1 MPDLSEFF
9 SNAIDWLTSSGLLLA
24 ILAFVLLLVYRWAR
38 PAIHRVLVRLMD
50 AQSAALG
57 SDAARRVEVE
67 KHVATIED
75 LLTKALRSLVVVALV
90 VAVLGALDLWPA
102 LAGLGLVI
110 AAITLAGQAII
121 LDYLMGILILVEGQ
135 FFKGDLVRVGAVEG
149 TVEEVGLRRLVVRD
163 AGGTVHSISNGLIRS
178 SANRTRSFAIAS
190 VQIDGIADADVE
202 SAIAVL
208 DRVGQSLADDPAFEG
223 ILRDVP
229 GYSATTGLSALG
241 ATLLMTGGCEPEH
254 RAAVETELRRRVAAS
269 LAADGIEPIR
279 PRSGATTPS

>member
-1 MPDLSEFF
+1 MPDVSEAT
-9 SNAIDWLTSSGLLLA
+9 NTAIEWLTANGLLLV

-38 PAIHRVLVRLMD
+38 PVIHRVLVRLMD

-57 SDAARRVEVE
+57 GDAARRVEVE

-75 LLTKALRSLVVVALV
+75 LLTKVLRALV
-90 VAVLGALDLWPA
+90 VLALIVAVFSILDLWPV

-110 AAITLAGQAII
+110 AAITLAGQDIV

-149 TVEEVGLRRLVVRD
+149 TVEEVGLRRLVLRD

-202 SAIAVL
+202 RAIAVL

-223 ILRDVP
+223 ILKDVP

-241 ATLLMTGGCEPEH
+241 ATLVMTGRIEPEH

-269 LAADGIEPIR
+269 LAAEGIEPIR
-279 PRSGATTPS
+279 PQSGATTPS